1 MIDIDYQRSIYAFGA
16 VDTHYIIQVRATP
29 ECDPRFRFKTF
40 NIEKSFHDFRNLV
53 TEFRRASK
61 DATEKVE
68 KTKGWEGVPESTQNL
83 IAFSDAF
90 AHVIDSEPISHFIGK
105 MTFSRVQELAVER
118 RKTLDKALRVLTENY
133 PTSEYEES
141 RAMKHFKQIVN
152 DFFLTDHI
160 YDELAREHQG
170 LAADAT
176 VKYLET
182 KPIKSPSP
190 PTDPPPPPPPLT
202 QEDNF
207 VQGERW
213 SGKSRG
219 VVGEEATELNSES
232 KATTVSGSSPFVR
245 PKSVRRRAPVDCR
258 KSIRRQLIRTKTLT
272 FSENEHHRNMD
283 RREPEYL
290 QSPATVLAMFFGLIL
305 FFLWLPK
312 VTIELQLDGACVLM
326 IICAAV
332 GMSLAPESH
341 DACYHTHIGGEVM
354 QSRTRVDSET
364 LMRMSL
370 GNDKPAERSLS
381 RNCSIFTYSSDLKE
395 SSGKSPIQ
403 KFPKGAEIG
412 SILNCWSEPVAH
424 EFKVR
429 GPNYLKDRIKIPSG
443 PFLFPARG
451 VDIFLSDCCPEHIA
465 RYKAILGGKLR
476 EKATFVINY
485 RLPWGNC
492 VTYSEIPSKFLPFL
506 RYCYDKSLPLPSVDG
521 LTNAEVCACRYLMA
535 DDKGKDQILKIVPK
549 VVKGPWIVKK
559 TCDGKPAIVCKKM
572 PTQYFYE
579 AATDG
584 KAEYLEVDL
593 DIVASSAARAILSV
607 AQRYTKSLTLDLG
620 FVLQGNSPDELPE
633 QMAFGSRLHGL
644 DPLTAPMLPQSVDG
658 SL

>member
-1 MIDIDYQRSIYAFGA
+1 MEYICFIIY
-16 VDTHYIIQVRATP
+16 HLYS
-29 ECDPRFRFKTF
+29 
-40 NIEKSFHDFRNLV
+40 IEKSFHDFRHLV
-53 TEFRRASK
+53 TEFRKSSK
-61 DATEKVE
+61 DATEKME
-68 KTKGWEGVPESTQNL
+68 KTRGWEGVPESTQNL

-105 MTFSRVQELAVER
+105 MTFSRVQELAMER

-133 PTSEYEES
+133 PTSESEES
-141 RAMKHFKQIVN
+141 SAMKHFKQIVN
-152 DFFLTDHI
+152 DFFLTDHVYEDLEKAHI
-160 YDELAREHQG
+160 GG

-176 VKYLET
+176 VVCLDT
-182 KPIKSPSP
+182 KTVNQSSP
-190 PTDPPPPPPPLT
+190 PTDVSPSFT
-202 QEDNF
+202 KSDS
-207 VQGERW
+207 VIGER
-213 SGKSRG
+213 SNRPSRG
-219 VVGEEATELNSES
+219 IVYVDATEVNKES
-232 KATTVSGSSPFVR
+232 TRAIVTGGSSPVVQ
-245 PKSVRRRAPVDCR
+245 PKTVRRRAPVDTR
-258 KSIRRQLIRTKTLT
+258 NSIRRQLRTNKTLT
-272 FSENEHHRNMD
+272 FTENENQKNVGRGGL
-283 RREPEYL
+283 ECF
-290 QSPATVLAMFFGLIL
+290 QSPVTVIAMFFGLML

-326 IICAAV
+326 FICAAV
-332 GMSLAPESH
+332 GMSLAPETH
-341 DACYHTHIGGEVM
+341 DICYNSQHGGEVL

-364 LMRMSL
+364 LMRISL
-370 GNDKPAERSLS
+370 GNDKKPKERSLS

-395 SSGKSPIQ
+395 TSGKSPIQ
-403 KFPKGAEIG
+403 KFPEGAEIG

-429 GPNYLKDRIKIPSG
+429 GPNYLKDKVKIPSG

-476 EKATFVINY
+476 EKPTFVINY

-506 RYCYDKSLPLPSVDG
+506 RYCYNKSLPLPSMEG

-535 DDKGKDQILKIVPK
+535 DDRGKDQILKIVPK

-579 AATDG
+579 AATNG

-620 FVLQGNSPDELPE
+620 FVLQGNSVDELPE

-644 DPLTAPMLPQSVDG
+644 DPLTAPMLPQSLDG